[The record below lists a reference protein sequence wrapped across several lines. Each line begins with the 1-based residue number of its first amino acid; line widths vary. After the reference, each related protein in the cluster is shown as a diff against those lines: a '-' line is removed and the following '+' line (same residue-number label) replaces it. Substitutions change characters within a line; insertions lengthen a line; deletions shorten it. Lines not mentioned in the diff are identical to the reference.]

1 MERIERI
8 SEEIKREISDIIQ
21 NELKDP
27 RLSKLISI
35 TEVNVTKDLRYAKV
49 YVSVM
54 GSEEEKANSLEGLKS
69 AAGFIRR
76 EIGRRVQLRYTPEI
90 HFELDNSIERGAYIT
105 KLINETSAQIRG
117 QKTLK
122 ILEQFAESYKIQINF

>member
-8 SEEIKREISDIIQ
+8 SEEIKREMSGIIQ

-35 TEVNVTKDLRYAKV
+35 THLNVTKDLRYAKV

-54 GSEEEKANSLEGLKS
+54 GSEEEKASALEGLKS

-76 EIGRRVQLRYTPEI
+76 EIGRRVQIRYTPEI
-90 HFELDNSIERGAYIT
+90 HFELDNSIEKGAYIT
-105 KLINETSAQIRG
+105 KLINETSG
-117 QKTLK
+117 QDNSAKGS
-122 ILEQFAESYKIQINF
+122 EDA

>member
-54 GSEEEKANSLEGLKS
+54 GSEEEKQIHWRVLRAQPVLSDVKS
-69 AAGFIRR
+69 VAG
-76 EIGRRVQLRYTPEI
+76 Y
-90 HFELDNSIERGAYIT
+90 S
-105 KLINETSAQIRG
+105 
-117 QKTLK
+117 
-122 ILEQFAESYKIQINF
+122 